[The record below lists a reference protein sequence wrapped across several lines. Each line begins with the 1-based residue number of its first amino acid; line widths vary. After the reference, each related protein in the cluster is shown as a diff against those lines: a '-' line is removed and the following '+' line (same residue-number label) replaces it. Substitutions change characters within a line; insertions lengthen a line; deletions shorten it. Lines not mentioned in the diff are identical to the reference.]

1 MLNILAAPPWLQR
14 DWDYFV
20 KRCDM
25 RLSCST
31 SLTSKGLRRAIRGQL
46 RIWWPC
52 STSLTSKGLRQTS
65 WKTIEPSLLAAPP
78 WLQRDWDYSIR
89 CVFTAYT
96 SCSTS
101 LTSKGLRQLVLSFN
115 VRRMLAAP
123 PWLQRDWD
131 KHVFPHCFTVSPCS
145 TSLTSKGL
153 RQIITGSKAAMQ
165 AFLQHL
171 PDFKG
176 IETENVLLL
185 G

>member
-1 MLNILAAPPWLQR
+1 MA
-14 DWDYFV
+14 
-20 KRCDM
+20 
-25 RLSCST
+25 CST

-96 SCSTS
+96 SCSTSLTSKGLRRVIINTFGQISSCSTS